1 MSAYD
6 ILLYSTVDEGAARRA
21 IRTNIT
27 AATFQIGEPVV
38 IVTNELTNGD
48 GGPGGNDPTDVFGI
62 AVEPAVSGSN
72 MMAALEIEDTLRAV
86 ELPNEDKLF
95 LARYFS
101 QDGTG
106 ATLVTPTYA
115 DVAGVLG
122 NLIYNVAAARWSF
135 DTGAANLNCEGV
147 DVVDSNGTRLGDD
160 LTFSGAGAMV
170 LFRFV

>member
-21 IRTNIT
+21 VRTNIT
-27 AATFQIGEPVV
+27 AATFMIGEPVV
-38 IVTNELTNGD
+38 IVANELANGET
-48 GGPGGNDPTDVFGI
+48 GPGGVDPVDIFGV
-62 AVEPAVSGSN
+62 AAESAVSGSN
-72 MMAALEIEDTLRAV
+72 MMAALEIEDTLRTV

-95 LARYFS
+95 LARYFAE
-101 QDGTG
+101 DGAG
-106 ATLVTPTYA
+106 TLATPTYA
-115 DVAGVLG
+115 GVAGVPA
-122 NLIYNVAAARWSF
+122 NLVHNGTQWTF

>member
-1 MSAYD
+1 VSAYD

-27 AATFQIGEPVV
+27 AATFMIGEPV
-38 IVTNELTNGD
+38 IFDGNELANGET
-48 GGPGGNDPTDVFGI
+48 GVGGNDPVDIFGI
-62 AVEPAVSGSN
+62 AAEPAVSGSN
-72 MMAALEIEDTLRAV
+72 MMAALEIEDTLRTV
-86 ELPNEDKLF
+86 ELPNDDKLF
-95 LARYFS
+95 LARYFAI
-101 QDGTG
+101 DGAGTV
-106 ATLVTPTYA
+106 VTPTYA
-115 DVAGVLG
+115 TVAGVLA
-122 NLIYNVAAARWSF
+122 NLVHNGTQWTF